1 MLTGQITEVV
11 LPSTS
16 ILRPALRK
24 GQVQNQDQIC
34 EKQVLV
40 IHGPENSVEKVTVIR
55 GPGKCGG
62 CLCATLMFNGNIQ
75 QTVNLADLS
84 VVRYKNGT
92 WNLDYWLG
100 KF

>member
-1 MLTGQITEVV
+1 MLTDQVTEVV

-16 ILRPALRK
+16 ILRPRLRK
-24 GQVQNQDQIC
+24 GQIENQDQIHTGD
-34 EKQVLV
+34 KLV
-40 IHGPENSVEKVTVIR
+40 IHGPGNHTEKVTVIR
-55 GPGKCGG
+55 GPGKRGG
-62 CLCATLMFNGNIQ
+62 CLCATLMFEGNIQ

-84 VVRYKNGT
+84 VVRYQNGT